1 MNVHKR
7 SMSMKLV
14 YEKNL
19 QNMKD
24 RFWEETTERV
34 RKFCVDADVGRR
46 WKSIK
51 KVYETIAR
59 LGCKF

>member
-1 MNVHKR
+1 MNVHKWP
-7 SMSMKLV
+7 MSMKLV

-24 RFWEETTERV
+24 RFGEVTTERV
-34 RKFCVDADVGRR
+34 HKFCVDADVGRR
-46 WKSIK
+46 RKSIK